1 MHNITKLLALGFLAL
16 GSCSDPA
23 EKALTGTWQGYEL
36 LQDGQALPLDP
47 SEISFEFGA
56 DRTYAFSGTLNY
68 REAGSFRIQG
78 EYLFTR
84 DTMNEGSVEKAVLL
98 SEMSPDTLILKMR
111 EGEKDRILK
120 LRRYS
125 ESGEIDE
132 NHPAN

>member
-16 GSCSDPA
+16 SACSNA
-23 EKALTGTWQGYEL
+23 EEKALTGKWQGYEL
-36 LQDGQALPLDP
+36 LEEGETLPLDA

-68 REAGSFRIQG
+68 REAGAFRIQG

-84 DTMNEGSVEKAVLL
+84 DTLNEGSVEKAVLL
-98 SEMSPDTLILKMR
+98 SDISPDTLILKMR

-120 LRRYS
+120 LRRY
-125 ESGEIDE
+125 GDIDE